1 MTSFLLYLLDTHYWC
16 KLNVFKV
23 PINQY
28 CCCYQILS
36 EKFPLKTMKLKRII
50 LFAQISDVMDGELF
64 IDSSGYGVG
73 QLQVTE
79 YDMYFIV
86 LVTCIVDK
94 NIVL

>member
-1 MTSFLLYLLDTHYWC
+1 
-16 KLNVFKV
+16 
-23 PINQY
+23 
-28 CCCYQILS
+28 
-36 EKFPLKTMKLKRII
+36 MKLKRII